1 MKLSENTL
9 TILKNFAVINDGL
22 VLRKGNLQR
31 SMATDKSVLV
41 EAEFTET
48 IPQEFGIYDLSQFL
62 GNITTLNEPEL
73 QFRNNDVIMA
83 DDMITLTYR
92 SCSPSLVVSP
102 PDKKLELKSVDVQFD
117 LTAASLQKMLKIAAM
132 NNFPVLVVEG
142 KNGKIGIRC
151 HDDSDTSNTAEMH
164 MCDYTG
170 PDVSFKFKTENLNMI
185 PGDYVVKIQEKAF
198 AVFENK
204 NAPIKYF
211 VAIQSK

>member
-9 TILKNFAVINDGL
+9 TILKNFAAINDGL
-22 VLRKGNLQR
+22 VLRQGNLQR

-41 EAEFTET
+41 EAEFAET

-73 QFRNNDVIMA
+73 SFNKSDVVMNDGVIN
-83 DDMITLTYR
+83 LTYR
-92 SCSPSLVVSP
+92 SCSPTLVVSP
-102 PDKKLELKSVDVQFD
+102 PDKKLEMKTVDVEFD
-117 LTAASLQKMLKIAAM
+117 LTAASLQKILKIAAM
-132 NNFPVLVVEG
+132 NSFPVLAVEG
-142 KNGKIGIRC
+142 KNGKISLKAS
-151 HDDSDTSNTAEMH
+151 DDSDTSNTAEMH
-164 MCDYTG
+164 LTDYVG
-170 PDVSFKFKTENLNMI
+170 DDVAFKFKTEHLNMI
-185 PGDYVVKIQEKAF
+185 PGDYKVKIQKEAF